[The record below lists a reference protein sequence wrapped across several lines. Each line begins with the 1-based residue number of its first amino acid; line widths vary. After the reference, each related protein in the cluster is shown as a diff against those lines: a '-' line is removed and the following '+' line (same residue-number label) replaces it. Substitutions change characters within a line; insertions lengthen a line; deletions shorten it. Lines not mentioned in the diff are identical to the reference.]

1 MEAYAKQQDANNY
14 QTILTQ
20 ELAQYG
26 FSSYDD
32 LKQYCLLSV
41 KEAKMNETY
50 VDKHFDSLITN
61 LEAKKPRT
69 ISIISI
75 SVKDA
80 NNLTEDEQKKKDDI
94 DASLGKQSFAKTATA
109 FSDDS
114 TASDKGFYGYVDA
127 DDAESSNSTLS
138 ADVINAAR

>member
-1 MEAYAKQQDANNY
+1 
-14 QTILTQ
+14 
-20 ELAQYG
+20 
-26 FSSYDD
+26 
-32 LKQYCLLSV
+32 
-41 KEAKMNETY
+41 MNETY
-50 VDKHFDSLITN
+50 VDKHFDSLITT

-69 ISIISI
+69 ISIISM

-114 TASDKGFYGYVDA
+114 TASDKASMDM
-127 DDAESSNSTLS
+127 
-138 ADVINAAR
+138 